1 MTFCDKYAST
11 VASAILI
18 LYILLLQPKKLVPPS
33 TEVATVP
40 VPEPECFPIKPT
52 RRPLPTFS
60 GPVVTVTAN
69 GASSPGQFDYEIL
82 NAAPDTTIQ
91 LDGS

>member
-1 MTFCDKYAST
+1 MSFLNRYK
-11 VASAILI
+11 VLVI
-18 LYILLLQPKKLVPPS
+18 YILVLVQLLVSRNSAPAAPAPL
-33 TEVATVP
+33 P

-69 GASSPGQFDYEIL
+69 GSSSPGQFDFEIL